1 MLILSRNKGQKIMV
15 NHDIIISILEVTG
28 DQVRIGI
35 EAPADISIYREE
47 IYEAIQEQNM
57 EAVIR
62 TENIQDLLLNVTEQK
77 KNKKN

>member
-62 TENIQDLLLNVTEQK
+62 TENIQDLLLNVT
-77 KNKKN
+77 